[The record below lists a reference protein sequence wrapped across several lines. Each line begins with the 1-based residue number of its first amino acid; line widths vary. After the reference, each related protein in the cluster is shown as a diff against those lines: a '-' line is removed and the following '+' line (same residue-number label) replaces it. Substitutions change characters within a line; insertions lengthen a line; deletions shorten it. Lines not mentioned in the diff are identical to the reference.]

1 MLKITIIGHGFV
13 GKAIDYAFQDDVEKQ
28 IIDPKYG
35 VGLDDVSI
43 SADVTFMCLPTPM
56 HENGQCDT
64 SIV

>member
-43 SADVTFMCLPTPM
+43 SAD
-56 HENGQCDT
+56 
-64 SIV
+64 